1 MFSRRLIALARS
13 SGLALALTILLGWLG
28 GLFTIFQAW
37 TLASIINAVFLDG
50 LTRAVLAAPLG
61 LLLAL
66 VVLKALSIW
75 GAEVSAN
82 IVAQRVKTDL
92 RERLLKHLAALG
104 PAFTQGERTG
114 ELATAA
120 VEGVE
125 ALDAYFSQYLPQLV
139 LAASIPLT
147 ILILIFPIDLLTG
160 IVFLVTAPLVPF
172 FMIMIGKAAEALT
185 GRQYASL
192 SRLSAH
198 FFDVLQG
205 LTTLKALGQAK
216 SQANVIA
223 EVSERYR
230 DVTMQ
235 VLRVTFLSAL
245 ALELLTTLSTAIVAV
260 EIGLRLL
267 YARMEFLPAFF
278 ILVVA
283 PDFYLPLR
291 QLGLKFH
298 AGMNGATAAKRIFE
312 ILDIPVKQLSGY
324 PVDQFSRMTGQ
335 LDNRVADKPGNI
347 VFDSVSFTYPDRTS
361 LALDHVSF
369 QILPGQLTAL
379 VGASGAG
386 KSTIASLLLRFIEP
400 GNGFISVDSIRLN
413 DISPDE
419 WRASL
424 AWVPQNPYLFQDTLA
439 ANLKIA
445 KPQAA
450 ETDLIR
456 ACEQA
461 GLMDFILTLP
471 QGFETLIGERG
482 ARLSG
487 GQAQRLALA
496 RAFLKDAPFL
506 LLDEPTSSLDPGLEA
521 ELQASVQKL
530 MAGRT
535 ALVIAHR
542 LSTVYQADQIIVLE
556 SGKVVETGKHDDL
569 IARSGVYARLVSPSA
584 GYPVIQLPGFLVNAN
599 FGTIIQPDNR
609 ITGKPDNRKTEQ
621 QENGRT
627 GKPRKPERE
636 Q

>member
-13 SGLALALTILLGWLG
+13 SGFALTLTILLGWCG
-28 GLFTIFQAW
+28 GLLTILQAW
-37 TLASIINAVFLDG
+37 YLASIVNAVFLNG
-50 LTRAVLAAPLG
+50 LTRAALALPLG
-61 LLLAL
+61 LLLA
-66 VVLKALSIW
+66 VVATKALTIW
-75 GAEVSAN
+75 GADVSAN
-82 IVAQRVKTDL
+82 VVAQRVKTDL
-92 RERLLKHLAALG
+92 RERLLTHLAGLG

-125 ALDAYFSQYLPQLV
+125 SLDAYFSQYLPQLV
-139 LAASIPLT
+139 LAASIPLS
-147 ILILIFPIDLLTG
+147 ILILIFPIDLLTA
-160 IVFLVTAPLVPF
+160 IVFLLTAPLVPF

-185 GRQYASL
+185 GRQYQTL

-267 YARMEFLPAFF
+267 YGKMEFLPAFF

-291 QLGLKFH
+291 QLGLRFH
-298 AGMNGATAAKRIFE
+298 AGMSGATAAKRIFE
-312 ILDIPVKQLSGY
+312 ILDLPLPERNTPRESLFSYSVLRVVFEGVSYTY
-324 PVDQFSRMTGQ
+324 P
-335 LDNRVADKPGNI
+335 NRETPALEN
-347 VFDSVSFTYPDRTS
+347 VSFEIPY
-361 LALDHVSF
+361 
-369 QILPGQLTAL
+369 GKLTAL

-386 KSTIASLLLRFIEP
+386 KSTLASLLLRFIEP
-400 GNGFISVDSIRLN
+400 SSGQILVAGRPLLETPVEKWRRLV
-413 DISPDE
+413 
-419 WRASL
+419 
-424 AWVPQNPYLFQDTLA
+424 AWVPQNPYLFQDSLA
-439 ANLKIA
+439 ANLKLA
-445 KPQAA
+445 RPQAS
-450 ETDLIR
+450 ETDLVR
-456 ACEQA
+456 ACRQA
-461 GLMDFILTLP
+461 GLMDFIATLP
-471 QGFETLIGERG
+471 QGFDTMIGERG

-496 RAFLKDAPFL
+496 RAFLKDSPFL

-521 ELQASVQKL
+521 ELQQSVQTL
-530 MAGRT
+530 MKGRT

-542 LSTVYQADQIIVLE
+542 LSTVYQADQIVVLD
-556 SGKVVETGKHDDL
+556 SGRVVETGKHNEL
-569 IARSGVYARLVSPSA
+569 IARKGSYFTLVKS
-584 GYPVIQLPGFLVNAN
+584 N
-599 FGTIIQPDNR
+599 
-609 ITGKPDNRKTEQ
+609 EQ
-621 QENGRT
+621 
-627 GKPRKPERE
+627 
-636 Q
+636 

>member
-13 SGLALALTILLGWLG
+13 SGFALTLTILLGWTG
-28 GLFTIFQAW
+28 GLLTILQAW
-37 TLASIINAVFLDG
+37 YLASIVNAVFLNG
-50 LTRAVLAAPLG
+50 LTRAALAMPLG
-61 LLLAL
+61 ILLA
-66 VVLKALSIW
+66 VVAAKALTTW
-75 GAEVSAN
+75 GADVSAN
-82 IVAQRVKTDL
+82 AVAQRVKTDL
-92 RERLLKHLAALG
+92 RERLLTHLTALG

-139 LAASIPLT
+139 LAASIPLS
-147 ILILIFPIDLLTG
+147 ILILVFPIDLLTG
-160 IVFLVTAPLVPF
+160 IVFLLTAPLVPF
-172 FMIMIGKAAEALT
+172 FMILIGKAAETLT
-185 GRQYASL
+185 GRQYQTL

-267 YARMEFLPAFF
+267 YGKMEFLPAFF
-278 ILVVA
+278 ILVLA

-291 QLGLKFH
+291 QLGLRFH
-298 AGMNGATAAKRIFE
+298 AGMSGATAAKRIFE
-312 ILDIPVKQLSGY
+312 ILDMPVKNMVNSKLGMGSAAPFTISHSSITFEHVTYQY
-324 PVDQFSRMTGQ
+324 AERDVPAIDT
-335 LDNRVADKPGNI
+335 
-347 VFDSVSFTYPDRTS
+347 VSFTIP
-361 LALDHVSF
+361 H
-369 QILPGQLTAL
+369 GQLTAL
-379 VGASGAG
+379 VGTSGAG
-386 KSTIASLLLRFIEP
+386 KSTLASLLLRFIEP
-400 GNGFISVDSIRLN
+400 TSGQIFVAGRPLN
-413 DISPDE
+413 EIPADE
-419 WRASL
+419 WRRQM

-439 ANLKIA
+439 ANLKLA
-445 KPQAA
+445 RPEAA
-450 ETDLIR
+450 EADLVR
-456 ACEQA
+456 TCEQA
-461 GLMDFILTLP
+461 GLMDFIATLP
-471 QGFETLIGERG
+471 QGFETPIGERG

-521 ELQASVQKL
+521 ELQQSVQTL
-530 MAGRT
+530 MKGRT

-556 SGKVVETGKHDDL
+556 AGKVVETGKHAEL
-569 IARSGVYARLVSPSA
+569 ITRNSFYAKLVSPVVS
-584 GYPVIQLPGFLVNAN
+584 
-599 FGTIIQPDNR
+599 
-609 ITGKPDNRKTEQ
+609 
-621 QENGRT
+621 
-627 GKPRKPERE
+627 
-636 Q
+636 

>member
-13 SGLALALTILLGWLG
+13 SGFALTLTILLGWGG
-28 GLFTIFQAW
+28 GLLTILQAW
-37 TLASIINAVFLDG
+37 YLASIVNDVFLNG
-50 LTRAVLAAPLG
+50 LTRAAVALPLG
-61 LLLAL
+61 ILLA
-66 VVLKALSIW
+66 VIAVKALTIW
-75 GAEVSAN
+75 GADVSAN
-82 IVAQRVKTDL
+82 VVAQRVKTDL
-92 RERLLKHLAALG
+92 RGRLLTHLTALG

-125 ALDAYFSQYLPQLV
+125 SLDAYFSQYLPQLV
-139 LAASIPLT
+139 LAASIPLS

-160 IVFLVTAPLVPF
+160 IVFLLTAPLVPF
-172 FMIMIGKAAEALT
+172 FMILIGRTAEVLT
-185 GRQYASL
+185 GRQYQTL

-216 SQANVIA
+216 SQAKVIA
-223 EVSERYR
+223 DVSERYR

-267 YARMEFLPAFF
+267 YGKMEFLPAFF

-291 QLGLKFH
+291 QLGLRFH
-298 AGMNGATAAKRIFE
+298 AGMSGATAAKRIFE
-312 ILDIPVKQLSGY
+312 ILDRQVKNMVNSEWKMGSAPLTINHSTITFEQVTYQY
-324 PVDQFSRMTGQ
+324 PERDTPA
-335 LDNRVADKPGNI
+335 LNA
-347 VFDSVSFTYPDRTS
+347 VSFTIP
-361 LALDHVSF
+361 H
-369 QILPGQLTAL
+369 GELTAL

-400 GNGFISVDSIRLN
+400 TSGQITVAGGPLSEI
-413 DISPDE
+413 PADE
-419 WRASL
+419 WRKQV

-439 ANLKIA
+439 ANLKLA
-445 KPQAA
+445 KPEAA
-450 ETDLIR
+450 GTDLVR

-461 GLMDFILTLP
+461 GLMDFIATLP
-471 QGFETLIGERG
+471 QGFETVIGERG

-521 ELQASVQKL
+521 ELQQSVQSL
-530 MAGRT
+530 MQGRT

-556 SGKVVETGKHDDL
+556 AGKVVETGKHGDL
-569 IARSGVYARLVSPSA
+569 ISQKGTYAALIKA
-584 GYPVIQLPGFLVNAN
+584 
-599 FGTIIQPDNR
+599 
-609 ITGKPDNRKTEQ
+609 
-621 QENGRT
+621 
-627 GKPRKPERE
+627 
-636 Q
+636 